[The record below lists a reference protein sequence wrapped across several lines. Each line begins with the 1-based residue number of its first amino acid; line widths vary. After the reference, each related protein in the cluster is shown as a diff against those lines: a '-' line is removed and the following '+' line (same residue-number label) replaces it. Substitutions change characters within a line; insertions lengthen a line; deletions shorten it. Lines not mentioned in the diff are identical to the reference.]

1 MNINKEIS
9 ELIKIN
15 NCDPEF
21 ICQLIMATS
30 DSSKGDYCL
39 PCFRLSKQFG
49 MSPIAVSE
57 LIASTI
63 KPNNIVA
70 KIEATG
76 GYVNFFLTN
85 NVAANIINDIIS
97 QGLQVGNQQI
107 GKDKTICIDYS
118 SINIA
123 KQLHIGHLGTTAIGN
138 SLYQIYKCL
147 GYKVVG
153 INYLGDY
160 GTQFGKMIVAY
171 KLWGNKEV
179 IINQG
184 VTALE
189 ELYIRFHKEEE
200 NDPTLTTQ
208 ARNWFLKIENH
219 DPEALELFDF
229 FKQITLTEVAK
240 IYNRLNITFDS
251 YNGES
256 YYNDKMQ
263 SVINMLND
271 KGLLQIS
278 EGAKIVDLTDY
289 NMAPCLIVKSDGA
302 TLYATRD
309 IAAAIDRYNTYNFYK
324 CLYVVASHQNLHFQQ
339 YFKVLEL
346 AKAPFAK
353 DLVHVS
359 YGMVSLEEGAMSTR
373 KGNFVTLTSLLDKA
387 VAKAAE
393 IINEKNPALINK
405 EAVAETVGIG
415 AVIFSAVVNSR
426 IKDVVFK
433 LDRVLNFDGE
443 TSPYIQY
450 TYVRCLSLIAK
461 ASDSYNKQVV
471 RNFNIFNELSRQLA
485 FKLNNLN
492 VIIADAGEKY
502 EPSIIS
508 KYVIDVCQQ
517 FNKFYNETR
526 IIEDDLSS
534 QNAKLDLVLA
544 TSYVIKKCLSLLGI
558 GTVDKM

>member
-85 NVAANIINDIIS
+85 NVAANITNDIIS

-485 FKLNNLN
+485 LKLNNLN